1 MLKQLESFVNNSLSF
16 LDNPYA
22 KNIIKMFLVL
32 YAGLA
37 APRLPAFL
45 ANLFNNALFRIVV
58 LFLIA
63 YLGLKDT
70 TIALLSAVAFTL
82 SIIFLKKAE
91 TTNSIYGAL
100 QAAVDTPQEWINDIV
115 DDSQKVLD
123 NAVDTIQTASGI
135 TGGPIG
141 GAIDAAQKGFGEFVD
156 AAQGGL
162 NKLVDN
168 VQGLLPG
175 APVAAAVPAAVPATE
190 DAAQETYAEDAAVA
204 VAPVVAEIS
213 GYDGGSFGAAL

>member
-1 MLKQLESFVNNSLSF
+1 MLNQLESFVNKSLSF

-22 KNIIKMFLVL
+22 KNIIKMLLVL

-37 APRLPAFL
+37 APRLPSFL
-45 ANLFNNALFRIVV
+45 ASLFNNALFRIVV

-115 DDSQKVLD
+115 DDTQKVID
-123 NAVDTIQTASGI
+123 DAVDTVQSGLGI
-135 TGGPIG
+135 DGSEIS
-141 GAIDAAQKGFGEFVD
+141 GAIDSAQAGFDSLVDGAQKGFNSLVDGVQGIIPGGD
-156 AAQGGL
+156 AAL
-162 NKLVDN
+162 
-168 VQGLLPG
+168 
-175 APVAAAVPAAVPATE
+175 VAAAVEDASEAYDVPAETE
-190 DAAQETYAEDAAVA
+190 EAAPAS
-204 VAPVVAEIS
+204 IG

>member
-1 MLKQLESFVNNSLSF
+1 MLNQLESFVNKSLSF

-22 KNIIKMFLVL
+22 KNIIKMLLVL

-37 APRLPAFL
+37 APRLPSFL
-45 ANLFNNALFRIVV
+45 ASLFNNALFRIVI

-115 DDSQKVLD
+115 DDAQKVID
-123 NAVDTIQTASGI
+123 DAVDTVQSGLGI
-135 TGGPIG
+135 DGSEIS
-141 GAIDAAQKGFGEFVD
+141 GAIDSAQAGFDSVVDGAQKGF
-156 AAQGGL
+156 
-162 NKLVDN
+162 NSLVDGI
-168 VQGLLPG
+168 QGIIPG
-175 APVAAAVPAAVPATE
+175 GDAAPVAAAVEDASEPYDAPATE
-190 DAAQETYAEDAAVA
+190 EATPAS
-204 VAPVVAEIS
+204 IG

>member
-16 LDNPYA
+16 LDNQYA

-45 ANLFNNALFRIVV
+45 ANLFNNALFRIIV

-123 NAVDTIQTASGI
+123 NAVDTIQTGTGI

-162 NKLVDN
+162 NDLVDS
-168 VQGLLPG
+168 VQGILPG
-175 APVAAAVPAAVPATE
+175 APVAAAVPVVTE

>member
-1 MLKQLESFVNNSLSF
+1 MLNQLESFVNKSLSF

-22 KNIIKMFLVL
+22 KNIIKMLLVL

-37 APRLPAFL
+37 APRLPSFL
-45 ANLFNNALFRIVV
+45 ASLFNNALFRIVV

-115 DDSQKVLD
+115 DDTQKVID
-123 NAVDTIQTASGI
+123 DAVDTVQSGLGI
-135 TGGPIG
+135 DGSEIS
-141 GAIDAAQKGFGEFVD
+141 GAIDSAQAGFDSVVDGAQKGF
-156 AAQGGL
+156 
-162 NKLVDN
+162 NSLVDGI
-168 VQGLLPG
+168 QGIIPG
-175 APVAAAVPAAVPATE
+175 GDAAPVAAAVEDASEPYDAPATE
-190 DAAQETYAEDAAVA
+190 EAASAS
-204 VAPVVAEIS
+204 IG

>member
-1 MLKQLESFVNNSLSF
+1 ML
-16 LDNPYA
+16 
-22 KNIIKMFLVL
+22 LVL

-37 APRLPAFL
+37 APRLPSFL
-45 ANLFNNALFRIVV
+45 AGLFNNALFRIVV

-115 DDSQKVLD
+115 DDTQKVID
-123 NAVDTIQTASGI
+123 DAVDTVQSGLGMDGSEI
-135 TGGPIG
+135 S
-141 GAIDAAQKGFGEFVD
+141 GAIDSAQAGFDSLVDGAQKGF
-156 AAQGGL
+156 
-162 NKLVDN
+162 NSLVDGI
-168 VQGLLPG
+168 QGIIPG
-175 APVAAAVPAAVPATE
+175 GDAAPVAAPVEDASEAYDVPATE
-190 DAAQETYAEDAAVA
+190 AAPAS
-204 VAPVVAEIS
+204 IG

>member
-123 NAVDTIQTASGI
+123 NAVDTIQTGTGI

-156 AAQGGL
+156 AAQDGL
-162 NKLVDN
+162 NDLVDS
-168 VQGLLPG
+168 VQGILPG
-175 APVAAAVPAAVPATE
+175 APIAAAAAAAPAPTE
-190 DAAQETYAEDAAVA
+190 DAAQETYTEDAAA
-204 VAPVVAEIS
+204 AAPALAEIT

>member
-1 MLKQLESFVNNSLSF
+1 MLNQLESFVNKSLSF

-22 KNIIKMFLVL
+22 KNIIKMLLVL

-37 APRLPAFL
+37 APRLPSFL
-45 ANLFNNALFRIVV
+45 ASLFNNALFRIVV

-115 DDSQKVLD
+115 DDTRKVID
-123 NAVDTIQTASGI
+123 DAVDTVQSSLGMDGSEIS
-135 TGGPIG
+135 
-141 GAIDAAQKGFGEFVD
+141 GAIDSAQAGFDSLVDGAQKGF
-156 AAQGGL
+156 
-162 NKLVDN
+162 NSLVDGI
-168 VQGLLPG
+168 QGIIPG
-175 APVAAAVPAAVPATE
+175 GDSAPAAAAVEDASEAYPATE
-190 DAAQETYAEDAAVA
+190 DAAPASASAS
-204 VAPVVAEIS
+204 IG
-213 GYDGGSFGAAL
+213 GYDGSSFGSAL

>member
-1 MLKQLESFVNNSLSF
+1 MLNQLESFVNKSLSF

-22 KNIIKMFLVL
+22 KNIIKMLLVL

-37 APRLPAFL
+37 APRLPSFL
-45 ANLFNNALFRIVV
+45 ASLFNNAIFRIVV

-63 YLGLKDT
+63 YLGLKDP

-115 DDSQKVLD
+115 DDTQKVID
-123 NAVDTIQTASGI
+123 DAVDTVQTGLGI
-135 TGGPIG
+135 DGSEISNV
-141 GAIDAAQKGFGEFVD
+141 IDSAQAGFDSLVDGAQKGF
-156 AAQGGL
+156 
-162 NKLVDN
+162 NSLVDG
-168 VQGLLPG
+168 VQGIIPG
-175 APVAAAVPAAVPATE
+175 GDSAPAAAAVEDASEPYNAPATE
-190 DAAQETYAEDAAVA
+190 EAAPAS
-204 VAPVVAEIS
+204 IG

>member
-16 LDNPYA
+16 LDNQYA

-45 ANLFNNALFRIVV
+45 ANLFNNALFRIIV

-123 NAVDTIQTASGI
+123 NAVDTIQTGTGI

-162 NKLVDN
+162 NDLVDS
-168 VQGLLPG
+168 VQGILPG
-175 APVAAAVPAAVPATE
+175 APVAAAVPVVTE
-190 DAAQETYAEDAAVA
+190 DAAQETYAEDAATTA
-204 VAPVVAEIS
+204 AAPSEIS

>member
-16 LDNPYA
+16 LDNQYA

-45 ANLFNNALFRIVV
+45 ANLFNNALFRIIV

-123 NAVDTIQTASGI
+123 NAVDTIQTGTGI

>member
-1 MLKQLESFVNNSLSF
+1 MLNQLESFVNKSLSF

-22 KNIIKMFLVL
+22 KNIIKMLLVL

-37 APRLPAFL
+37 APRLPSFL
-45 ANLFNNALFRIVV
+45 ASLFNNAVFRIVV

-115 DDSQKVLD
+115 DDTQKVLD
-123 NAVDTIQTASGI
+123 DAVDTVQSGLGI
-135 TGGPIG
+135 DGSEIS
-141 GAIDAAQKGFGEFVD
+141 GAIDSAQAGFDSLVDGAQKGFNTIVD
-156 AAQGGL
+156 G
-162 NKLVDN
+162 
-168 VQGLLPG
+168 VQGVLPG
-175 APVAAAVPAAVPATE
+175 APAPAPAVE
-190 DAAQETYAEDAAVA
+190 DAPEAYDAPQTEEA
-204 VAPVVAEIS
+204 APASIG
-213 GYDGGSFGAAL
+213 GYDGGSFGSAL

>member
-1 MLKQLESFVNNSLSF
+1 MLNQLESFVNKSLSF
-16 LDNPYA
+16 LDNTYA
-22 KNIIKMFLVL
+22 KNIIKMLLVL

-37 APRLPAFL
+37 APRLPSFL
-45 ANLFNNALFRIVV
+45 ASLFNNALFRIVI

-115 DDSQKVLD
+115 DDTQKVID
-123 NAVDTIQTASGI
+123 DAVDTVQSGLGI
-135 TGGPIG
+135 DGSEIS
-141 GAIDAAQKGFGEFVD
+141 GAIDSAQAGFDSVVDGAQKGF
-156 AAQGGL
+156 
-162 NKLVDN
+162 NSLVDGI
-168 VQGLLPG
+168 QGIIPG
-175 APVAAAVPAAVPATE
+175 GDAAPVAAAVEDASEPYDAPATE
-190 DAAQETYAEDAAVA
+190 EATPAS
-204 VAPVVAEIS
+204 IG

>member
-1 MLKQLESFVNNSLSF
+1 MLNQLESFVNKSLSF

-22 KNIIKMFLVL
+22 KNIIKMLLVL

-37 APRLPAFL
+37 APRLPSFL
-45 ANLFNNALFRIVV
+45 ASLFNNALFRIVV

-115 DDSQKVLD
+115 DDTQKVID
-123 NAVDTIQTASGI
+123 DAVDTVQSGLGMDGSEI
-135 TGGPIG
+135 S
-141 GAIDAAQKGFGEFVD
+141 GAIDSAQAGFDSLVDGAQKGF
-156 AAQGGL
+156 
-162 NKLVDN
+162 NSLVDG
-168 VQGLLPG
+168 VQGIIPG
-175 APVAAAVPAAVPATE
+175 GDSAPAAAAVEDASEAYHYPATE
-190 DAAQETYAEDAAVA
+190 DAAP
-204 VAPVVAEIS
+204 APASASVG

>member
-45 ANLFNNALFRIVV
+45 ANLFNNALFRIIV

-123 NAVDTIQTASGI
+123 NAVDTIQTGTGI

-190 DAAQETYAEDAAVA
+190 DAAQETYTEDAAA
-204 VAPVVAEIS
+204 AAPALAEIT

>member
-1 MLKQLESFVNNSLSF
+1 MLNQLESFINKSLSF

-22 KNIIKMFLVL
+22 KNIIKMLLVL

-37 APRLPAFL
+37 APRLPSFL
-45 ANLFNNALFRIVV
+45 ASLFNNALFRIVI

-115 DDSQKVLD
+115 DDAQKVID
-123 NAVDTIQTASGI
+123 DAVDTVQSGLGI
-135 TGGPIG
+135 DGSEIS
-141 GAIDAAQKGFGEFVD
+141 GAIDSAQAGFDSVVDGAQKGF
-156 AAQGGL
+156 
-162 NKLVDN
+162 NSLVDGI
-168 VQGLLPG
+168 QGIIPG
-175 APVAAAVPAAVPATE
+175 GDAAPVAAAVEDASEPYDAPATE
-190 DAAQETYAEDAAVA
+190 EATPAS
-204 VAPVVAEIS
+204 IG